1 MDGSHFDRLVV
12 SLTTTGSRRRVLV
25 GLLAGALGLVG
36 WSEPDASAHDLAAKC
51 KKKSGAAKKTCLR
64 KARKHKA
71 SHQATCTR
79 NCSGKQCGSDGC
91 GGVCGGCVGRQVC
104 DAAGVCCL
112 PNCFDRVC
120 GPDGCGGSC
129 GRCPLV
135 GQVCNRG
142 ACECPTDKPVACNG
156 GCAERCES
164 GTVRHPQTCDCCIA
178 SRKDC
183 STACAETCCSGR
195 WIDGQNTNMCWGF
208 GTGEACT
215 FNEQCHSLN
224 CVNGRCEECYEYTD
238 FCYYGYGTRG
248 YGTGSD
254 ICGPQQTGQCLKT
267 VAGPP
272 RCGVPS
278 RNVDCNGC
286 SNDIDCLVELGQ
298 GSGAFCVRDSGPHC
312 DCPDGQ
318 TFCAVPR

>member
-1 MDGSHFDRLVV
+1 MDGSRFDRLTKR
-12 SLTTTGSRRRVLV
+12 LTVAGSRRRALG
-25 GLLAGALGLVG
+25 GLLAGTFGLVG
-36 WSEPDASAHDLAAKC
+36 WPGQDAEAHDLAAKC
-51 KKKSGAAKKTCLR
+51 KKKSGETKKKCLKKAKQ
-64 KARKHKA
+64 HKA
-71 SHQATCTR
+71 SHQATCTP
-79 NCSGKQCGSDGC
+79 NCTGKQCGPDGC

-104 DAAGVCCL
+104 DADGVCCL

-129 GRCPLV
+129 GTCPLG
-135 GQVCNRG
+135 GQLCDRG
-142 ACECPTDKPVACNG
+142 ACVCPPDKPVECRG

-164 GTVRHPQTCDCCIA
+164 GTVRHPQTCACCIP
-178 SRKDC
+178 SRSFC

-195 WIDGQNTNMCWGF
+195 WVDGGQAADQCRGF

-215 FNEQCHSLN
+215 FNEQCASLN
-224 CVNGRCEECYEYTD
+224 CVHGRCEECSAFAHDYCAFGD
-238 FCYYGYGTRG
+238 
-248 YGTGSD
+248 TGSGQNGNL
-254 ICGPQQTGQCLKT
+254 CGSGDGHCLKT
-267 VAGPP
+267 VAGPL
-272 RCGVPS
+272 RCGVRN

-286 SNDIDCLVELGQ
+286 SNDIDCQVDLGQ